1 MGMKCSFGFILVFC
15 CFTLFCSAQPDSCK
29 VIITTPGYTNIY
41 RYSLDEFSAQMAS
54 DFKKE
59 GVTVSLQPENDSTS
73 LLTLNI
79 SRKDYLFRITR
90 TAPVARL
97 IYDRNKRQFK
107 GAGFNFIE
115 RKEYDYREPSYDGLS
130 LAKFATVWQP
140 QIEKLIH
147 DRTFLSPD
155 KPNVFLI
162 EADID
167 EEGRVRKIVELNGA
181 LKQYAQIFIDKIY
194 DLSWKGW
201 QPATR
206 NGVPYRTLALIYFE
220 LPPR

>member
-1 MGMKCSFGFILVFC
+1 MKKFWAMLLSLCMIGSLVACGGDSAESSGGESGGGENEILIGNLLPLSGSSASLGLIGQQARDMAVEEINAAGGIKSMGGAKLKMIYADSKGD
-15 CFTLFCSAQPDSCK
+15 SA
-29 VIITTPGYTNIY
+29 
-41 RYSLDEFSAQMAS
+41 
-54 DFKKE
+54 E
-59 GVTVSLQPENDSTS
+59 GVT
-73 LLTLNI
+73 
-79 SRKDYLFRITR
+79 
-90 TAPVARL
+90 
-97 IYDRNKRQFK
+97 
-107 GAGFNFIE
+107 
-115 RKEYDYREPSYDGLS
+115 
-130 LAKFATVWQP
+130 

-162 EADID
+162 EAVID

>member
-1 MGMKCSFGFILVFC
+1 MKYRFGFILFFFC
-15 CFTLFCSAQPDSCK
+15 FFALFCSAQSDSCK
-29 VIITTPGYTNIY
+29 IIITTPGYTNIY
-41 RYSLDEFSAQMAS
+41 RYTLDEFSAQMAS

-59 GVTVSLQPENDSTS
+59 GVTVSLQPEGDSCS

-79 SRKDYLFRITR
+79 SRREYMFRITR

-107 GAGFNFIE
+107 GAGFNYIE
-115 RKEYDYREPSYDGLS
+115 RKEYKYQAPSFEGLS
-130 LAKFATVWQP
+130 LAKFATEWQP
-140 QIEKLIH
+140 QIEKLIQ
-147 DRTFLSPD
+147 DRTLLSQD
-155 KPNVFLI
+155 RPNVFII

-167 EEGRVRKIVELNGA
+167 EEGRVRKIVELSGA
-181 LKQYAQIFIDKIY
+181 LKQYAQVFIDKIY
-194 DLSWKGW
+194 DISLKGW

-206 NGVPYRTLALIYFE
+206 NGVPYRTLAQIYFE